1 MTVLSIDAGQTGVRA
16 RVAGGIVRESPG
28 LRTHEPLPVQLAAAA
43 RRAIDEGATEVDAVV
58 VGASGLVDGGAD
70 AAALHALLADAGVRE
85 VRLAHDSIT
94 SYLGALGDVHGAV
107 VAAGTGVVTLAVGPE
122 SSCRVDGWGHIMG
135 DAGSGYWIGREALDA
150 VMRAH
155 DGRGPATLLSDDVRT
170 VWRDLETAYIL
181 LQSDPSRVSRVASFA
196 RAVARRAADGD
207 PVALDISRRAG
218 EQLALSVVAGLR
230 RAGLE
235 GADAPV
241 APVGGVFGS
250 APIADAF
257 SAALAGR
264 APHARIV
271 TARGSGLDG
280 ATLLSG
286 VGPGHPLAAS
296 VAVVRR

>member
-16 RVAGGIVRESPG
+16 RVAGGAVRESPG

-43 RRAIDEGATEVDAVV
+43 RRAIDEGAYDVVV

-70 AAALHALLADAGVRE
+70 AAALHSLLADAGVRE

-107 VAAGTGVVTLAVGPE
+107 VASGTGVVTLAVGADA
-122 SSCRVDGWGHIMG
+122 SCRVDGWGHIMG

-155 DGRGPATLLSDDVRT
+155 DGRGPATLLSDDVRS

-241 APVGGVFGS
+241 APIGGVFGS

-280 ATLLSG
+280 ASLLAD